1 MRILCVIYCYTLINY
16 IKNKPIP
23 MPKSNMS
30 FDTRNAKIYKDI
42 YRPSSNLTRFFR
54 TILSVILIGQSPVTH
69 TDHHYR
75 RK

>member
-1 MRILCVIYCYTLINY
+1 MA
-16 IKNKPIP
+16 
-23 MPKSNMS
+23 KSNMS

-42 YRPSSNLTRFFR
+42 YRPSSNLTRFLR